1 MADTPDYFGNAMA
14 ANDEMIGQLQQAN
27 ANYKPQ
33 GIFANVDPTM
43 LSLAQGLLAPTKTG
57 GFGESVSN
65 AAGAVAGPLAAM
77 KQAQMTNLEKIAAL
91 KNAQARLA
99 MEAPYYQSRGDYY
112 GARADMP
119 FGGTGGSEAS
129 QYNAGTL
136 AISRRLK
143 ELDTNDPNDAAEIE
157 TLKQAQRQLNAKY
170 SATLPKLPTP
180 DGSTGAPAPATPA
193 PAASSPGIIDTIS
206 NWWNGTPPASQAPAQ
221 PAPAQPAAP
230 KQQPAQ
236 EPAQDQT
243 AAPTVGSTKKVKV
256 GKDNLTATYAPDGK
270 WYVTKDGKHYPV
282 VE

>member
-1 MADTPDYFGNAMA
+1 MADTPDYFTNANAA
-14 ANDEMIGQLQQAN
+14 ANDAIGQLQQAT

-57 GFGESVSN
+57 GFGESISN

-77 KQAQMTNLEKIAAL
+77 KQAQLTNLEKIATI

-119 FGGTGGSEAS
+119 FGGTAGSEAS
-129 QYNAGTL
+129 QYNAATL

-143 ELDTNDPNDAAEIE
+143 ELDPSDAGDAAEIK
-157 TLKQAQRQLNAKY
+157 TLKQAQRQLNAKFA
-170 SATLPKLPTP
+170 ATLPKLTESVATPTP
-180 DGSTGAPAPATPA
+180 NTTAPASPAKP
-193 PAASSPGIIDTIS
+193 SPGILDTIS
-206 NWWNGTPPASQAPAQ
+206 TWWNGTPPASQAPTQ
-221 PAPAQPAAP
+221 PSTPTAP

-236 EPAQDQT
+236 QPEDQ
-243 AAPTVGSTKKVKV
+243 PTVGSTRQVKV